1 MAGHGFLH
9 VDIGID
15 DLEESKSIL
24 VNVDAAEFSNFIGC
38 IFNEANEVTTEVCMN
53 LRSLDEGKVVG
64 ARRDGS
70 QSGNGAGA
78 NTSKDMVEVFCG
90 EKVIG
95 LVWRTGEVA
104 LLGVEFGVVGG
115 RSTHAVNE
123 VDIKEIRLCQMLLPF
138 LVMGNGNM
146 CSLKHISL
154 AVRPQE
160 NAPHRRTLSHA
171 TNFDQQ
177 GSQ

>member
-24 VNVDAAEFSNFIGC
+24 VDVDAAEFSDVIGC
-38 IFNEANEVTTEVCMN
+38 VSNEANEVTAEVCMN
-53 LRSLDEGKVVG
+53 LRSVDVGKVVG
-64 ARRDGS
+64 AWSNGS
-70 QSGNGAGA
+70 QSGDGAGV

-90 EKVIG
+90 EKVVG

-104 LLGVEFGVVGG
+104 SLGVEFGVVGG

-123 VDIKEIRLCQMLLPF
+123 VDIKENGYVRRCYPF
-138 LVMGNGNM
+138 
-146 CSLKHISL
+146 
-154 AVRPQE
+154 
-160 NAPHRRTLSHA
+160 
-171 TNFDQQ
+171 
-177 GSQ
+177 